1 MVIFNLKKRG
11 NKLEDFQ
18 AHRDD
23 LIQQYVSKIGGSSKA
38 TYVMGQK
45 VSEGS
50 YQIERIFKDSM
61 KKLADLCLLSTGL
74 QLNGEEPE
82 KEESVVDVIKSV
94 T

>member
-11 NKLEDFQ
+11 NTLEDYQ

-23 LIQQYVSKIGGSSKA
+23 LIQQYITKLGGSNRP

-50 YQIERIFKDSM
+50 YQIEKTFKEAM
-61 KKLADLCLLSTGL
+61 RKLGDLCILSTGY
-74 QLNGEEPE
+74 QLNGGQP
-82 KEESVVDVIKSV
+82 KVEESVEDVIKSV